1 LPWYIKDLLKE
12 DVGNWLAAGR
22 CADVADGNVVSASLR
37 TKTLGVML
45 EIGRNMAQC
54 KSEDPHLT
62 EWKRRKALKNRKV
75 RF

>member
-1 LPWYIKDLLKE
+1 
-12 DVGNWLAAGR
+12 
-22 CADVADGNVVSASLR
+22 VSASLR